1 MHLFIDLPI
10 KHLQN
15 TIRIVASCQYNVL
28 SYDNI
33 LWVPLVEM
41 RVRELS
47 DERTSVLLS
56 ANITSRLV
64 IEDMARVQNFSGK

>member
-1 MHLFIDLPI
+1 
-10 KHLQN
+10 
-15 TIRIVASCQYNVL
+15 
-28 SYDNI
+28 
-33 LWVPLVEM
+33 VPLVEM

-47 DERTSVLLS
+47 DERMSVLLS